1 MRKQAFFSAHLLVGA
16 SLIFPPQAYAQTSGG
31 NLPTREQI
39 ELPKADA
46 LRPLGKATMRS
57 GIEIAPC
64 PFRDSALQVD
74 LRQVRFAG
82 PDGAPLPAPVSQIL
96 DAMHVQPG
104 LQPVANLCA
113 VRDQANG
120 ALYHAGYIAS
130 VQIPPQEITAGTAQ
144 LNVILAKLVRVDVQ
158 GNPGRHAATL
168 QARIAQ
174 LQSMEFLNRFEA
186 ERILLIAGDVPG
198 LDVALSLRSAGTTSG
213 EVIGDLTVRYSP
225 FTIVGNVQNYGSR
238 QIGRTIGTVR
248 AEFNGLTGQSDRTFV
263 GASISEDGEEQRVL
277 QAGHQ
282 LADTAGRTL
291 GVRVSH
297 AWSRPDLGPLDIRSE
312 SLIAGLDFSV
322 PLFRSLR
329 SGVVAGGGFELV
341 DQSTFLGGGDDR
353 VLLTRDK
360 LRVLFANLSGSTRAV
375 DANGSPIVTIG
386 GSLELRRGLDILGA
400 TKRGEIDSDGVT
412 QSRLN
417 GDPTATVVRA
427 GLEGVA
433 YVGAFSL
440 QALIQAQWA
449 DNPLLSLEQFNV
461 GNLTLGRGYD
471 PGAVGGDRA
480 LGLRLEPRLQLPTHN
495 IAFQLFAF
503 HDRVRIKNLDVP
515 SGSDDRILSS
525 SGGGAR
531 IGLPGSLL
539 LEAIYARPHDRV
551 SDQPGAMRPID
562 RVLLSLTAQFP
573 RSGR

>member
-1 MRKQAFFSAHLLVGA
+1 MVLPV
-16 SLIFPPQAYAQTSGG
+16 QAYAQISGG
-31 NLPTREQI
+31 SFPTREQI

-46 LRPLGKATMRS
+46 LRPLGEAAVRS
-57 GIEIAPC
+57 SIEIAPC
-64 PFRDSALQVD
+64 PFSDSVLQVD
-74 LRQVRFAG
+74 LRQVSFSG
-82 PDGAPLPAPVSQIL
+82 GDGRPLPASVLQIL
-96 DAMHVQPG
+96 NRERVEPG
-104 LQPVANLCA
+104 LQPVANICA
-113 VRDQANG
+113 VRDRANA
-120 ALYHAGYIAS
+120 ALYNAGYIAS
-130 VQIPPQEITAGTAQ
+130 VQIPPQEITAGTVQ
-144 LNVILAKLVRVDVQ
+144 FNVVLAKLVRVDIQ
-158 GNPGRHAATL
+158 GDPGRHAATL
-168 QARIAQ
+168 QARIAR
-174 LQSMEFLNRFEA
+174 LQAMEFLNRFEA

-198 LDVALSLRSAGTTSG
+198 LEIALSLRSAGTTPG
-213 EVIGDLTVRYSP
+213 EVVGDLTVSYSP

-238 QIGRTIGTVR
+238 QIGRAVGTIR

-263 GASISEDGEEQRVL
+263 GASVSEDGEEQRVL

-282 LADTAGRTL
+282 LADTEGRTV
-291 GVRVSH
+291 GGRVSH
-297 AWSRPDLGPLDIRSE
+297 AWSRPDLGPLDIRTE
-312 SLIAGLDFSV
+312 SLIAGLDFGV

-329 SGVVAGGGFELV
+329 TGFVAGGGLELV
-341 DQSTFLGGGDDR
+341 DQRTFLGGGDDR

-417 GDPTATVVRA
+417 GDPTATVIRA

-433 YVGAFSL
+433 YAGAFSL

-471 PGAVGGDRA
+471 PGAIGGDRA
-480 LGLRLEPRLQLPTHN
+480 LGLRLEPRLQLPTRN

-503 HDRVRIKNLDVP
+503 HDRVRLKNLDVP